1 MKLFFILSCTDAR
14 QRDTEKLRAVNKNP
28 RFKDSLGGKKF
39 IIFHS
44 RRAGHGRGEAKS
56 DSWCCRAQSMLSWV
70 ELSCQGRYGCIWV
83 CVLSFFLAL
92 QAPCEAQNWQRWL
105 TTQQYKPE
113 CEKKQK
119 RPFSLSLP
127 QGSRFLIQKLFHL
140 FFSKSGQYV
149 RLNSSIIG
157 NTRSLITEKRDY
169 TPKKLQD
176 QLACSYR
183 SHGNIPRI

>member
-56 DSWCCRAQSMLSWV
+56 DSWCCRAQSMLSWA

-119 RPFSLSLP
+119 RPFSLSL
-127 QGSRFLIQKLFHL
+127 SRQQVSDTETIPFIFLE
-140 FFSKSGQYV
+140 V
-149 RLNSSIIG
+149 RTICKVKFQHNWEHTEP
-157 NTRSLITEKRDY
+157 NNREKRLY
-169 TPKKLQD
+169 SKKAARLVGMFLQE
-176 QLACSYR
+176 
-183 SHGNIPRI
+183 PW